1 MKCTKAYTE
10 GGGQKPPNLSEHTF
24 GMTPYNRIPDF
35 HMSMIVSSKLV
46 ILKTVS
52 RITQNKS
59 VMKVISNEKKFEFF
73 EFELSEPECFGSVSQ
88 SLITELFP
96 PTHKNVYI
104 NMAFIN
110 SKTLD
115 VKFKILDEEK
125 KRKLSFKNEE
135 FKIGRTHASNIVKNE
150 AKLREEFEK
159 FKRKVLN
166 ILK

>member
-1 MKCTKAYTE
+1 
-10 GGGQKPPNLSEHTF
+10 
-24 GMTPYNRIPDF
+24 MTPYNRIPDF

-73 EFELSEPECFGSVSQ
+73 EFELSELECFGSVSQ

>member
-1 MKCTKAYTE
+1 
-10 GGGQKPPNLSEHTF
+10 
-24 GMTPYNRIPDF
+24 
-35 HMSMIVSSKLV
+35 MSMIVSSKLV

-73 EFELSEPECFGSVSQ
+73 EFELSELECFGSVSQ

-110 SKTLD
+110 SKKKKKRGHTLET
-115 VKFKILDEEK
+115 KKCLHKKGEK
-125 KRKLSFKNEE
+125 KKKKKKKN
-135 FKIGRTHASNIVKNE
+135 GALH
-150 AKLREEFEK
+150 
-159 FKRKVLN
+159 
-166 ILK
+166 